1 MGSHRAPGGQIMT
14 PIRTYGEPLR
24 FATVNP
30 ESITT
35 WEVEFTSIYQTAVV
49 ESYQTPAKITDGNSH
64 LPSRSLSTCLHPP
77 TYNIC
82 LGRQGF

>member
-1 MGSHRAPGGQIMT
+1 MT
-14 PIRTYGEPLR
+14 PIRTHGEPLR

-64 LPSRSLSTCLHPP
+64 LPSRSFSTCLRLP
-77 TYNIC
+77 TYNVC